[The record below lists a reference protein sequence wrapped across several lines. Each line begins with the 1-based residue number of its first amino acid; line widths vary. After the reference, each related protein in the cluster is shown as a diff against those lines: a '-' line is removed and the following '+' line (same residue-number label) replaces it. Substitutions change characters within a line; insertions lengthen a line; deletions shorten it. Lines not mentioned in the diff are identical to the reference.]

1 MKEGDA
7 NLIVVDDDSLCVNRG
22 ILNSLPYE
30 DIIIQKVVS
39 HIRKENLFRFEE
51 NTLGVIFEKLI
62 REEERK
68 DLGQFYTPQEVVN
81 YMINSLGL
89 QPNSKVL
96 DPTCGCGVF
105 LVSAYNYLKRI
116 NKDAI
121 KNIYGVDLNDS
132 ATKIT
137 RINLWLRNGRNLKS
151 LKILED
157 NIRIGNSIVENKKID
172 NKGFNWKN
180 EFENVL
186 NDGFDFI
193 IGNPPYLTLKSN
205 KEFDLNESIF
215 SKISKGSTNC
225 ASLIIAKSF
234 ELLKENGK
242 MAFVLPKTLLR
253 VNSYSKLRQYIL
265 ENSKILHIFD
275 LGTFFK
281 DVRGEQII
289 LILQKTKN
297 KSEIENNKV
306 LIKVYNNKNE
316 DLLHQ
321 NEFTIPQE
329 LFMRYNNFLIFE
341 DMAYYDLIEKIDDLG
356 EPLEQMSDIFRGIPI
371 SPKSKLITRYGGNTK
386 FPIIKGKDLS
396 KFRYDITYFVDLE
409 KLKDNRVEKLK
420 KTKIILQNI
429 FSSEGGIISSLD
441 NKGILTFDTITNV
454 VLKDKR
460 IGEKYLLGLLNS
472 KLINFYLT
480 YVLFNKSK
488 LTMHTDK
495 AYLGKLPIIIASK
508 DKQLKVSK
516 VVNNL
521 IKNKGDKA
529 LLKEIDKLVYSIYR
543 INSEERHLIE
553 KGIQE
558 VMSKKSRW

>member
-1 MKEGDA
+1 MEKEGDS
-7 NLIVVDDDSLCVNRG
+7 LIVVDNSSLCVNRG
-22 ILNSLPYE
+22 ILNSLPYQ
-30 DIIIQKVVS
+30 DVIIQKV
-39 HIRKENLFRFEE
+39 IDKINEEKLFLVQE
-51 NTLGVIFEKLI
+51 NTLGVIFERLI
-62 REEERK
+62 REEEKK

-116 NKDAI
+116 NKDAM
-121 KNIYGVDLNDS
+121 KNIYGVDLNES

-151 LKILED
+151 LKILES
-157 NIRIGNSIVENKKID
+157 NIKIGNSIVENKKID
-172 NKGFNWKN
+172 KNGFDWKK
-180 EFENVL
+180 EFKDVV

-193 IGNPPYLTLKSN
+193 IGNPPYVTLKN
-205 KEFDLNESIF
+205 NEEFDLNESIF

-253 VNSYSKLRQYIL
+253 VNSYSKLRQHIL

-297 KSEIENNKV
+297 KKEIDNNKV

-321 NEFTIPQE
+321 NEFTIPQK
-329 LFMRYNNFLIFE
+329 LFMRHNNFLIFE
-341 DMAYYDLIEKIDDLG
+341 DMAYYDLIEKINDLG
-356 EPLEQMSDIFRGIPI
+356 KPLEQMSDIFRGIPI
-371 SPKSKLITRYGGNTK
+371 SPKSKLITRVGGNTRL
-386 FPIIKGKDLS
+386 PIIKGKDLS
-396 KFRYDITYFVDLE
+396 KFGYDISYFIDLG
-409 KLKDNRVEKLK
+409 KLKDNKIEKLK
-420 KTKIILQNI
+420 ETKIILQNI

-441 NKGILTFDTITNV
+441 NKGTLTFDTITNI

-460 IGEKYLLGLLNS
+460 ISEEYLLGLLNS

-495 AYLGKLPIIIASK
+495 AYLGKLPIVIASK
-508 DKQLKVSK
+508 DKQLKISK
-516 VVNNL
+516 IVNN
-521 IKNKGDKA
+521 ITKNKGDKA
-529 LLKEIDKLVYSIYR
+529 LLKEIDKVIYSIYG
-543 INSEERHLIE
+543 INSEERQLIE
-553 KGIQE
+553 KGVQE

>member
-1 MKEGDA
+1 MKKSED
-7 NLIVVDDDSLCVNRG
+7 NLIVVDSSSLCVNRG
-22 ILNSLPYE
+22 ILNSLPYQ
-30 DIIIQKVVS
+30 DVIIQKV
-39 HIRKENLFRFEE
+39 IDKINEEKLFSMQE
-51 NTLGVIFEKLI
+51 NTLGVIFERLI
-62 REEERK
+62 REEEKK

-116 NKDAI
+116 NKDAM
-121 KNIYGVDLNDS
+121 KNIYGVDLNES

-151 LKILED
+151 LKVLEN
-157 NIRIGNSIVENKKID
+157 NIRIGNSVVENKKID
-172 NKGFNWKN
+172 NNGFNWKN
-180 EFENVL
+180 EFEDVL
-186 NDGFDFI
+186 NEGFDFI
-193 IGNPPYLTLKSN
+193 IGNPPYVTLKSN
-205 KEFDLNESIF
+205 EEFDIKESIF

-253 VNSYSKLRQYIL
+253 VNSYSKLREHIL

-281 DVRGEQII
+281 DVRGEQMI

-297 KSEIENNKV
+297 KKEIENNKV

-321 NEFTIPQE
+321 NEFIIPQKV
-329 LFMRYNNFLIFE
+329 FMKYNNFLIFE
-341 DMAYYDLIEKIDDLG
+341 DMNYYDLIEKINDLG
-356 EPLEQMSDIFRGIPI
+356 TPLEQMSDIFRGISI
-371 SPKSKLITRYGGNTK
+371 SPKSKYITKDGGNTK
-386 FPIIKGKDLS
+386 FPIVKGKNLS
-396 KFRYDITYFVDLE
+396 KFRYDISYFIDVN
-409 KLKDNRVEKLK
+409 KLKDNKIDKLRN
-420 KTKIILQNI
+420 TKIILQNI
-429 FSSEGGIISSLD
+429 FSSEGGIISCLD
-441 NKGILTFDTITNV
+441 NKGMLTFDTITNII
-454 VLKDKR
+454 LNDKR
-460 IGEKYLLGLLNS
+460 ISETYLLGLLNS

-480 YVLFNKSK
+480 YALFNKSK
-488 LTMHTDK
+488 LTMHTDR
-495 AYLGKLPIIIASK
+495 AYLGKLPIVIASK
-508 DKQLKVSK
+508 DKQLKISK
-516 VVNNL
+516 IIRN
-521 IKNKGDKA
+521 ITKNHGDKT
-529 LLKEIDKLVYSIYR
+529 LLREIDEVIYGIYK

-553 KGIQE
+553 KGIE
-558 VMSKKSRW
+558 EMMSKKSRW